1 MSMKKYFEDFG
12 ALCFG
17 SMMLS
22 TNMNKSKQD
31 ESNFDKLR
39 GLR

>member
-12 ALCFG
+12 TLCYG

-22 TNMNKSKQD
+22 TNMNKSEKA
-31 ESNFDKLR
+31 SIRSLR